1 MSTKKNIRAY
11 LNWTDIATTMTGYR
25 NSERWWG
32 RADKD
37 YLYKNERWEIYHDL
51 ANWLF
56 VVKCNR
62 TFNYSYW
69 EWSTQITLT
78 TDTEYQMSDKNVWAS
93 TMWNYWDTVT
103 TANGWNLFQWGNNYP
118 FEIWRT
124 WWVSSTHID
133 VSEYSWQNPFSS
145 STYIYWDLWSSSS
158 WYKTWMEPVNKDL
171 WWDVTNTNIARKW
184 PCASWFHIPT
194 WFEWAAVMTILT
206 YVSWINTSLDSVI
219 TDFPDPL
226 LTYVNTFITDF
237 HLPSC
242 WWLDYSW
249 RWWSWFNY
257 WSSSWQTWAAANA
270 YSLSRDVGYSFG
282 AQQSS
287 NAVWT
292 FAIRPFKNL

>member
-11 LNWTDIATTMTGYR
+11 LNSKDIATSMTGFV
-25 NSERWWG
+25 NKERWWG

-37 YLYKNERWEIYHDL
+37 YIYKNERWEIYHDL
-51 ANWLF
+51 TNWLF

-69 EWSTQITLT
+69 ESGTQITLT

-93 TMWNYWDTVT
+93 TIWNYWDTVT

-145 STYIYWDLWSSSS
+145 STYIYWDLWGSSG

-171 WWDVTNTNIARKW
+171 WWDITNTNIARKW
-184 PCASWFHIPT
+184 PCSNWFHIPIR
-194 WFEWAAVMTILT
+194 FEWAAVMSIWI
-206 YVSWINTSLDSVI
+206 YVSWINTSI
-219 TDFPDPL
+219 TEL
-226 LTYVNTFITDF
+226 QLSINTANIDKFVEDF
-237 HLPSC
+237 HLPYC
-242 WWLDYSW
+242 WWLNYEW
-249 RWWSWFNY
+249 VWGTWFNY
-257 WSSSWQTWAAANA
+257 WTSSWQPWAEANA
-270 YSLSRDVGYSFG
+270 YSLSIYNRTYWIESLH
-282 AQQSS
+282 SS